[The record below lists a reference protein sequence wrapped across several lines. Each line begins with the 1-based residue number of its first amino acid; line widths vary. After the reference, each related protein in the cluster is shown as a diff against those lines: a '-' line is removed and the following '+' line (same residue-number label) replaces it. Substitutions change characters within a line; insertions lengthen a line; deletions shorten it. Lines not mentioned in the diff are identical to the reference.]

1 MSARTLARLAMLL
14 GVLLLLWGGAALGR
28 RRSDA
33 PPATADRFRLPAP
46 AIGAVDTVRIVKPA
60 DTVILARRDSTWT
73 VNGHAASQTAVSELF
88 TALADT
94 NARPELVAE
103 RPASHAGLG
112 VDSRGGTW
120 VRLLR
125 RDSVVGEFIAGHRS
139 TDLEGGYFRLAG
151 QPRVYLLQSGLAG
164 LLERGADDWRDHRIA
179 TVPVDSIARIQV
191 QRGAR
196 GYKLSREGKTWALAP
211 AGPVDTAA
219 ANRLRQAYGE
229 IDAAGFASPAQADS
243 ARFDRSDR
251 RVTLLRADGSPL
263 LRLAFDSTAQGFWV
277 RADSATTVYR
287 METWAVD
294 RLAPAD
300 STLRPK
306 RGAKH

>member
-28 RRSDA
+28 RHSETAPDA
-33 PPATADRFRLPAP
+33 TDRFRLPAP
-46 AIGAVDTVRIVKPA
+46 AIGAVDTVRIAKPA
-60 DTVILARRDSTWT
+60 DTVVLARRDSTWT
-73 VNGHAASQTAVSELF
+73 VNGHAASRTAVGEFF

-94 NARPELVAE
+94 TARPELVAE

-112 VDSRGGTW
+112 VDSTGGTR

-125 RDSVVGEFIAGHRS
+125 RDSLVGEFIAGHRS
-139 TDLEGGYFRLAG
+139 TDLDGGYFRLAN
-151 QPRVYLLQSGLAG
+151 QPQVYLLSGALAG

-179 TVPVDSIARIQV
+179 SVPVDSIATIQV

-196 GYKLSREGKTWALAP
+196 AYKVSKGEKGWALAP
-211 AGPVDTAA
+211 GGSVDTAA
-219 ANRLRQAYGE
+219 VSRLRQAFGE
-229 IDAAGFASPAQADS
+229 IDAAGFASSAQADS
-243 ARFDRSDR
+243 ARFDRPDR
-251 RVTLLRADGSPL
+251 RVTLLRADGAPL

-277 RADSATTVYR
+277 RADSATTIYR
-287 METWAVD
+287 MEAWAVD

-300 STLRPK
+300 STLRV
-306 RGAKH
+306 GAKR

>member
-1 MSARTLARLAMLL
+1 M
-14 GVLLLLWGGAALGR
+14 
-28 RRSDA
+28 
-33 PPATADRFRLPAP
+33 
-46 AIGAVDTVRIVKPA
+46 
-60 DTVILARRDSTWT
+60 
-73 VNGHAASQTAVSELF
+73 
-88 TALADT
+88 
-94 NARPELVAE
+94 
-103 RPASHAGLG
+103 
-112 VDSRGGTW
+112 
-120 VRLLR
+120 RLLR

-151 QPRVYLLQSGLAG
+151 QPQVYLVQGTLAG

-179 TVPVDSIARIQV
+179 TVPVDSIAAIQV

-196 GYKLSREGKTWALAP
+196 SYRLTKGDKGWTLAP

-229 IDAAGFASPAQADS
+229 IDAAGFASRAQADS
-243 ARFDRSDR
+243 ARFDHPDR
-251 RVTLLRADGSPL
+251 RVTLFHADGSPL

-277 RADSATTVYR
+277 RADSATTIYR
-287 METWAVD
+287 MEAWSVD

-306 RGAKH
+306 AAPKR

>member
-28 RRSDA
+28 HRADT
-33 PPATADRFRLPAP
+33 PPAAGDRFRLPSP
-46 AIGAVDTVRIVKPA
+46 AIGSVDTVRIVKPA
-60 DTVILARRDSTWT
+60 DTIVLARRDSGWT
-73 VNGHAASQTAVSELF
+73 VNGHVASRTAVSDIF

-94 NARPELVAE
+94 GARPELVAE
-103 RPASHAGLG
+103 RPTSHAGLG
-112 VDSRGGTW
+112 VDSAGGTR
-120 VRLLR
+120 VRLLH

-139 TDLEGGYFRLAG
+139 IDMDGGYFRLAN
-151 QPRVYLLQSGLAG
+151 QPQVYLVQSALAG
-164 LLERGADDWRDHRIA
+164 LLERGADDWRDRRIA
-179 TVPVDSIARIQV
+179 SVAVDSIATIQV
-191 QRGAR
+191 QRGGR
-196 GYKLSREGKTWALAP
+196 SYRLSKEDKAWKLAP

-229 IDAAGFASPAQADS
+229 IDAAGFASAAQADS
-243 ARFDRSDR
+243 ARFDRPDR
-251 RVTLLRADGSPL
+251 RVTLLRADGAPL

-277 RADSATTVYR
+277 RADSATTIFR

-306 RGAKH
+306 PAPKR

>member
-28 RRSDA
+28 RRADT
-33 PPATADRFRLPAP
+33 PAASDRFRLPAP

-60 DTVILARRDSTWT
+60 DTIVLARRDSTWT
-73 VNGHAASQTAVSELF
+73 VNGHAASRTAVGELF

-94 NARPELVAE
+94 SARPELVAE

-112 VDSRGGTW
+112 VDSAGGTR
-120 VRLLR
+120 VRLLH

-139 TDLEGGYFRLAG
+139 TDLDGGFFRLTS
-151 QPRVYLLQSGLAG
+151 QPQVYLVQSPLAG
-164 LLERGADDWRDHRIA
+164 LLERGADDWRDRRIA
-179 TVPVDSIARIQV
+179 TVPVDSIAAIQV

-196 GYKLSREGKTWALAP
+196 SYRLSRKDKAWTLAP

-229 IDAAGFASPAQADS
+229 IDASGFASPAQADS
-243 ARFDRSDR
+243 ARFDRPDR
-251 RVTLLRADGSPL
+251 RLTLLRADGAPL

-277 RADSATTVYR
+277 RADSATTIYR
-287 METWAVD
+287 MESWGVD

-306 RGAKH
+306 PAPKR

>member
-1 MSARTLARLAMLL
+1 MSGRTLARLAMLL

-28 RRSDA
+28 RRSDT
-33 PPATADRFRLPAP
+33 PASAADGFRLPAP
-46 AIGAVDTVRIVKPA
+46 AIATVDTVRIAKPA
-60 DTVILARRDSTWT
+60 DTVVLARRDTTWT
-73 VNGHAASQTAVSELF
+73 VNGHPASRSAVGELF

-94 NARPELVAE
+94 SGRPDLVAE

-112 VDSRGGTW
+112 VDSTGGTW

-139 TDLEGGYFRLAG
+139 TDLDGGYFRLAN
-151 QPRVYLLQSGLAG
+151 QPRVYLVPGALAG
-164 LLERGADDWRDHRIA
+164 LLERGADDWRDRRIA
-179 TVPVDSIARIQV
+179 KLPTDSIATIQV

-196 GYKLSREGKTWALAP
+196 GYKLSKGDKGWTLAP
-211 AGPVDTAA
+211 AGPLDTAA
-219 ANRLRQAYGE
+219 VNRLREAFGE

-243 ARFDRSDR
+243 ARFDRPER
-251 RVTLLRADGSPL
+251 RVTLLRANGTPL

-277 RADSATTVYR
+277 RGDSGTTVYR
-287 METWAVD
+287 MEAWEVD

-300 STLRPK
+300 STLRPA
-306 RGAKH
+306 AKH

>member
-14 GVLLLLWGGAALGR
+14 GVLLLLWGAAALGR
-28 RRSDA
+28 RH
-33 PPATADRFRLPAP
+33 ADRPTAAADRLRLPAP
-46 AIGAVDTVRIVKPA
+46 AIGAVDTVRIAKPA
-60 DTVILARRDSTWT
+60 DTIVLARRDSTWT
-73 VNGHAASQTAVSELF
+73 VNGHVASRTAVGELF

-94 NARPELVAE
+94 SARPELVAE

-112 VDSRGGTW
+112 VDSATGTR

-139 TDLEGGYFRLAG
+139 TDLDGGYFRLAN
-151 QPRVYLLQSGLAG
+151 QPQVYLVQSALAG
-164 LLERGADDWRDHRIA
+164 LLERGADDWRDRRIA
-179 TVPVDSIARIQV
+179 SVAVDSIATIQV

-196 GYKLSREGKTWALAP
+196 SYRLSKEDKAWKLAP

-229 IDAAGFASPAQADS
+229 IDAAGFASAAQADS
-243 ARFDRSDR
+243 ARFDRPDR
-251 RVTLLRADGSPL
+251 RVTLLRADGAPL

-277 RADSATTVYR
+277 RADSAATIYR

-306 RGAKH
+306 PAPKR

>member
-28 RRSDA
+28 HRSDA
-33 PPATADRFRLPAP
+33 PAATADRFRLPAP

-60 DTVILARRDSTWT
+60 DTVVLARRDSTWT
-73 VNGHAASQTAVSELF
+73 VNGHAASRTAVGELF

-94 NARPELVAE
+94 SGRPELVAE
-103 RPASHAGLG
+103 RPASHTGLG
-112 VDSRGGTW
+112 VDSAGGTK

-125 RDSVVGEFIAGHRS
+125 GDSVVGEFIAGHRS
-139 TDLEGGYFRLAG
+139 SDLEGGYYRLAG
-151 QPRVYLLQSGLAG
+151 QPQVYLVQGTLAG

-179 TVPVDSIARIQV
+179 TVPVDSIAAIQV

-196 GYKLSREGKTWALAP
+196 GYRLRREAKAWTLAP
-211 AGPVDTAA
+211 ASPVDSAA

-229 IDAAGFASPAQADS
+229 IDAAGFASRAQADS
-243 ARFDRSDR
+243 ARFDRPDR

-263 LRLAFDSTAQGFWV
+263 LRLTFDSTAQGFWV

-287 METWAVD
+287 METWAAD

-300 STLRPK
+300 TTLRPK
-306 RGAKH
+306 PAPKH